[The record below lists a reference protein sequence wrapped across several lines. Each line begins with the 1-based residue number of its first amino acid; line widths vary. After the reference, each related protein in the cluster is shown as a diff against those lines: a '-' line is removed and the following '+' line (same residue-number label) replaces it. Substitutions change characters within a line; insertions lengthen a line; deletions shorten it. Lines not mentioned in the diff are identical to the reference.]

1 MLIKILYKFMPKK
14 AVILFN
20 LGGPDSLDAVKPFL
34 FNLFSDKAIISAPNP
49 IRYFLAKLIS
59 SRREKTAQEIYSH
72 IGGKSTIIPETVAQ
86 RDALEAILNEKDSTT
101 YKVFICMRYWH
112 PFAKDVARDVKD
124 YAPDEII
131 LLPLY
136 PQFSTSTTQSSIDDW
151 NKNAGEVGLDVPT
164 RTIGCYPYEESF
176 VQSHLN
182 LINEAIAKVKDKEN
196 MRILFS
202 AHGLPK
208 KIIDKGDPY
217 QWQVE
222 QGAAKIAKKIEVDG
236 LDWNVCYQSRVGPLE
251 WIGPST
257 DDEIMRAGKDGKSIV
272 LVPIAFVSEHSETL
286 VELDIEYKELADE
299 NNVKEYIRV
308 PTLSVEKDF
317 IKSLADIC
325 LNVGEVGKI
334 CSSEGKRL
342 CPDNFVKCAC
352 Y

>member
-1 MLIKILYKFMPKK
+1 MPKK

-20 LGGPDSLDAVKPFL
+20 LGGPDGLDAVRPFL
-34 FNLFSDKAIISAPNP
+34 FNLFNDEAIISAPNP
-49 IRYFLAKLIS
+49 IRFLLAHFIS
-59 SRREKTAQEIYSH
+59 LRRKKTAQEIYSH
-72 IGGKSTIIPETVAQ
+72 MGGKSTIIPETVAQ
-86 RDALEAILNEKDSTT
+86 KDALEAILNKKGSSA
-101 YKVFICMRYWH
+101 YKAFVCMRYWH
-112 PFAKDVARDVKD
+112 PFSNEVAKEVKD

-136 PQFSTSTTQSSIDDW
+136 PQFSTSTSESSINDW
-151 NKNAGEVGLDVPT
+151 KKTAAKISLDVPT
-164 RTIGCYPYEESF
+164 RTICCYPYENSF

-182 LINEAIAKVKDKEN
+182 LISEAIAKIKSKDN
-196 MRILFS
+196 IRILFS

-222 QGAAKIAKKIEVDG
+222 QGAERIAKKIPLVN

-257 DDEIMRAGKDGKSIV
+257 DDEIIRAGKDGKSVI

-286 VELDIEYKELADE
+286 VELDIEYKHIADE
-299 NNVKEYIRV
+299 NNVKEYVRV
-308 PTLSVEKDF
+308 PTLSVENDF

-325 LNVGEVGKI
+325 LNAGEVGKI
-334 CSSEGKRL
+334 CSNEGDRL
-342 CPDNFVKCAC
+342 CPSEFSRCINT
-352 Y
+352 